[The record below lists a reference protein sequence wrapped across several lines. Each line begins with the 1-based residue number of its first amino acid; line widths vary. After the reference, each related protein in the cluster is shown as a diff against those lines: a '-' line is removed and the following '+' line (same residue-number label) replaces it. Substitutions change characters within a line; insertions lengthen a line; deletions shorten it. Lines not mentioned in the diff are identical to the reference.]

1 MRVRAADTG
10 WRCGVRGGG
19 VVHTRWFRRR
29 GAQWRPGGMEG
40 SVGLRGSLRGRE
52 LARSVFES
60 LRGVFSVEATSE
72 NLGFRVWDA

>member
-1 MRVRAADTG
+1 
-10 WRCGVRGGG
+10 
-19 VVHTRWFRRR
+19 
-29 GAQWRPGGMEG
+29 MEG